1 MKKIGKEGG
10 ERKQDEVTG
19 KSYEETPV
27 VNNNF
32 FFKQSARMPKIKNN
46 KIKEDK
52 NHGND
57 LRHSK

>member
-1 MKKIGKEGG
+1 M
-10 ERKQDEVTG
+10 TG

-32 FFKQSARMPKIKNN
+32 FTKQLARMPKIKNN

-57 LRHSK
+57 IRHSK